1 MPGRG
6 QSSQRGPQARPPPQ
20 QHWALVTASPLL
32 DGAWHTACNT
42 SEKQG
47 PCRTS
52 AKDVW
57 GVVGGRNTPSRAALI
72 VSRGLPHV
80 SDTALRGPGVK
91 SSKPLSPG
99 PARCPLGVRDRPC
112 GRRAGRLPEVKGQ
125 CGSQGT
131 GEGARGAGMPDSEDR
146 AEGQYP
152 GAGGKQRGQDGVQKR
167 LLATPGAWPVT
178 LPGAGAS

>member
-32 DGAWHTACNT
+32 DGAWHTACST

-47 PCRTS
+47 PCRMS

-57 GVVGGRNTPSRAALI
+57 GVVGGRNVPSRAPGPWRPAAPI

-80 SDTALRGPGVK
+80 SDTALRGPRVK

-99 PARCPLGVRDRPC
+99 PARCPLGVRQALWAQS
-112 GRRAGRLPEVKGQ
+112 RA
-125 CGSQGT
+125 
-131 GEGARGAGMPDSEDR
+131 AA
-146 AEGQYP
+146 
-152 GAGGKQRGQDGVQKR
+152 
-167 LLATPGAWPVT
+167 
-178 LPGAGAS
+178 